1 MQKVKASPLTT
12 PFLQIQ
18 NQQHGSS
25 QKEKKFNNNYYFS
38 ISISLVA
45 TVPMCSLLFVFV
57 VFFFNSHSS
66 LFHSSSSIYI
76 SSDYNF
82 IADTVKGFERKQ
94 IVGLLTMEKYEMVK
108 DLGSGNFGVA
118 RLMRVKETKEL
129 VAMKFIERGHKVF
142 LATQKPSKLEIQF
155 LFVCLIWDVV
165 GNEMGIGQFF
175 FFFSLSFCYL
185 LWFPENQSWKSFSF
199 FSFAV

>member
-1 MQKVKASPLTT
+1 MLACKKSRPL
-12 PFLQIQ
+12 L
-18 NQQHGSS
+18 S
-25 QKEKKFNNNYYFS
+25 QRRFYRSKTNNMVHPKKKKGKYKKEKKFNNNYYFS

-45 TVPMCSLLFVFV
+45 TVPMCSLLFVFVFV

-142 LATQKPSKLEIQF
+142 LATQKTKQIGNLV
-155 LFVCLIWDVV
+155 FVCMFDL
-165 GNEMGIGQFF
+165 G
-175 FFFSLSFCYL
+175 C
-185 LWFPENQSWKSFSF
+185 
-199 FSFAV
+199 